1 MLYLS
6 KLKNNTLNV
15 LFGSIFLNMS
25 AHTKWKS
32 SSIFYQIIRF
42 LSKCFFK
49 KKSSWEFRNVCPPV
63 CEKNICQGDDLN
75 IWTHQHELLKHKDS
89 FSKPCLL
96 FSSLFITNSISLL
109 ESEKFWCLFWRRS
122 YTEYWLLHGF
132 LKFSWPNIMAK
143 LTVRAN

>member
-42 LSKCFFK
+42 LSKCFLK
-49 KKSSWEFRNVCPPV
+49 KIFLRVQKCLSTCLWKKTSVRAMIWTFGLISMNY
-63 CEKNICQGDDLN
+63 LN
-75 IWTHQHELLKHKDS
+75 IKTLLVNLAYS
-89 FSKPCLL
+89 FPP
-96 FSSLFITNSISLL
+96 FFITNSISLL